1 MRVLHVDPDISD
13 TATFRHFPCCS
24 IISRNSSCC
33 HNALSTSSGGG
44 QYPNRW
50 WSLDLFHQ
58 LEPDGDDTGGDTVA
72 SENL

>member
-13 TATFRHFPCCS
+13 TATFRHFPLFFHYFPGL
-24 IISRNSSCC
+24 ILLPQRAFN
-33 HNALSTSSGGG
+33 LVRG

-58 LEPDGDDTGGDTVA
+58 LEPDGDDTGGDAVDP
-72 SENL
+72 ENL

>member
-1 MRVLHVDPDISD
+1 MLILISQ
-13 TATFRHFPCCS
+13 TPRLLGIFLGFHYFPGL
-24 IISRNSSCC
+24 ILLPQRAFN
-33 HNALSTSSGGG
+33 LVRG